1 MSDKEKSIELEEQY
15 DDCQKMNERYEHIS
29 KAFKTYEEYYSR
41 LINLSPTV
49 GTIINSDVTMI
60 DIYPQDDTNDNL
72 TISYTSDEGIRG
84 TVKSKDIKIGI
95 NFFNLTI
102 NVSPFYLLNFNF
114 KYSKT

>member
-15 DDCQKMNERYEHIS
+15 DDCQKMKERNEHIS

-72 TISYTSDEGIRG
+72 YAAIETDTSNESTDNE
-84 TVKSKDIKIGI
+84 SD
-95 NFFNLTI
+95 
-102 NVSPFYLLNFNF
+102 
-114 KYSKT
+114 